1 MRPLIFIIIAVVS
14 DAVVGEI
21 VVISINIMIIIR
33 IIILVKLV
41 AGETTAIITII
52 IIIIAV
58 VSDADVSEIIAIS
71 ISAMIIITI
80 IINIVVAV
88 VVAVAAGEI
97 ITDITI
103 SLQPGLLSLQSS
115 PQFLSLLVLLH
126 VSTTASSL
134 SLLWAVQCQ
143 NELQAAVDTI
153 LCALQVLYCA

>member
-88 VVAVAAGEI
+88 VAVAAGEI